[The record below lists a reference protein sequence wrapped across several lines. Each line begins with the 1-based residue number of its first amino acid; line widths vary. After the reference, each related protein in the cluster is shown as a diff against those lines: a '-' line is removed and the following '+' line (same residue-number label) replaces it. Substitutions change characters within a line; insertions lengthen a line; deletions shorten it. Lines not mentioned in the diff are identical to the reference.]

1 MVWAI
6 PMGWPFPDAT
16 PESAE
21 RSRAPATCIRQ
32 PGLAVTSSCA
42 PVATMLAALR
52 SPSSRAGSGLR
63 ML

>member
-1 MVWAI
+1 MVCAI
-6 PMGWPFPDAT
+6 PIGWPDR
-16 PESAE
+16 SMAE
-21 RSRAPATCIRQ
+21 VTCIRQ
-32 PGLAVTSSCA
+32 PGLAVTSTWA